1 MADTDDTSEPQST
14 PNRDLP
20 NAPPAEDVSAETPSL
35 LEQTIESERRKVMQ
49 VHSLLHCL
57 SEVLLY
63 TDGEDAILYAQAA
76 QLGAEL
82 LDDSVARLD
91 SSKIKPMIEA
101 DARARSLDSSTRP
114 YDRVEEPRAV
124 YVY

>member
-14 PNRDLP
+14 PSRDLP

-35 LEQTIESERRKVMQ
+35 LEQTIEAERRKLMQ
-49 VHSLLHCL
+49 VHGLLHCL
-57 SEVLLY
+57 CEVLLY
-63 TDGEDAILYAQAA
+63 ADGEDAILYAQAA

-101 DARARSLDSSTRP
+101 ATRARNSDSSTRRH
-114 YDRVEEPRAV
+114 DRVEEPRAV

>member
-20 NAPPAEDVSAETPSL
+20 NAPPATDVSAETSSI
-35 LEQTIESERRKVMQ
+35 LEHSIEAERRKLMQ

-57 SEVLLY
+57 YEVLLY
-63 TDGEDAILYAQAA
+63 ADGEDAILYAHAA
-76 QLGAEL
+76 QLGAES

-101 DARARSLDSSTRP
+101 ATRARSSDSSTPRD
-114 YDRVEEPRAV
+114 DRVEEPRVA